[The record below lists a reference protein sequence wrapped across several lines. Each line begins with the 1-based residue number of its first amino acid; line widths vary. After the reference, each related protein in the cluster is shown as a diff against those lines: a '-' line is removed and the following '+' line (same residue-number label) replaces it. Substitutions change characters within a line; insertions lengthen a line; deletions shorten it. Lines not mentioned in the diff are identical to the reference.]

1 MKAAFDAIKGQLP
14 QDFWGLITTE
24 VPTAKDPHR
33 TLLQKHLKDYS
44 ERNTSDYFIHK
55 NLKAFLSREL
65 DFYIKNEVLYID
77 DITTRNPQT
86 FLSRL
91 AVIKAMQCVGGHVI
105 ALLSQ
110 LEDYQ
115 KRLWLKKKFVVAADY
130 CITLDRIPTAFYAD
144 ICANDRQRE
153 EWVDLFAINEIEAT
167 QGDIF
172 SEGRS
177 AYSEPLTE
185 KFLTENPHLVLD
197 TAFFSTEFKQR
208 LLTSIEN
215 IDEACNGLLVNS
227 ENFQALEL
235 LQASSQVKCIYIDP
249 PYNTGNDGFTY
260 KDNYQHSSWL
270 AMMNDRLR
278 LARNLMAD
286 DAVIF
291 ISIDD
296 KEVANLRE
304 LCDNVFGNDN
314 FIAQLIWER
323 AFSPKNDAKYISNSH
338 DYILMYSKQIED
350 FKIGRLERT
359 EEANARYSNPDND
372 PRGVWMSSDISV
384 KTYNAACD
392 YPITTPSG
400 KTVEPPAGR
409 SWRLS
414 EKAFSERLQDNRI
427 WFGPNGDNTPRIK
440 RFLSELK
447 FEGMAPT
454 SILFYKEVGHS
465 QEGAQELTRDMFN
478 KGVFSG
484 PKPVR
489 LLNRLCTLS
498 NMQADGDD
506 IALDFF
512 AGSGTTGHAVIN
524 QNREDDGNRKYI
536 LCEMG
541 DYFNSVTKPRIEKA
555 IYSKDWSEGKPLSR
569 QGVSQCFKYL
579 RLEQYEDTLNN
590 IQLAADPTKPN
601 LGFDESY
608 LLGYMLDVESR
619 NSLFSKEWFTNP
631 FDVKML
637 ITRNNERKEEQID
650 VVETFNYLLGLKV
663 ERTSWPTDGVQLVW
677 GRTRKGERTLVV
689 WRNVTKVAGDALAEA
704 VKTLGDELK
713 KMRRIYVNGDNNLAA
728 LLPTALSER
737 IVLTEPEFKKRMF
750 DAE

>member
-1 MKAAFDAIKGQLP
+1 M
-14 QDFWGLITTE
+14 
-24 VPTAKDPHR
+24 
-33 TLLQKHLKDYS
+33 
-44 ERNTSDYFIHK
+44 
-55 NLKAFLSREL
+55 
-65 DFYIKNEVLYID
+65 
-77 DITTRNPQT
+77 
-86 FLSRL
+86 
-91 AVIKAMQCVGGHVI
+91 
-105 ALLSQ
+105 
-110 LEDYQ
+110 
-115 KRLWLKKKFVVAADY
+115 
-130 CITLDRIPTAFYAD
+130 
-144 ICANDRQRE
+144 
-153 EWVDLFAINEIEAT
+153 
-167 QGDIF
+167 
-172 SEGRS
+172 
-177 AYSEPLTE
+177 
-185 KFLTENPHLVLD
+185 
-197 TAFFSTEFKQR
+197 
-208 LLTSIEN
+208 
-215 IDEACNGLLVNS
+215 
-227 ENFQALEL
+227 
-235 LQASSQVKCIYIDP
+235 
-249 PYNTGNDGFTY
+249 
-260 KDNYQHSSWL
+260 
-270 AMMNDRLR
+270 
-278 LARNLMAD
+278 
-286 DAVIF
+286 
-291 ISIDD
+291 
-296 KEVANLRE
+296 
-304 LCDNVFGNDN
+304 
-314 FIAQLIWER
+314 
-323 AFSPKNDAKYISNSH
+323 
-338 DYILMYSKQIED
+338 
-350 FKIGRLERT
+350 
-359 EEANARYSNPDND
+359 
-372 PRGVWMSSDISV
+372 
-384 KTYNAACD
+384 
-392 YPITTPSG
+392 
-400 KTVEPPAGR
+400 
-409 SWRLS
+409 
-414 EKAFSERLQDNRI
+414 
-427 WFGPNGDNTPRIK
+427 
-440 RFLSELK
+440 SELK

-619 NSLFSKEWFTNP
+619 DSLFSKEWFTNP

-650 VVETFNYLLGLKV
+650 LVETFNYLLGLKV

-677 GRTRKGERTLVV
+677 GTTRKGERTLVV